1 MKIAG
6 KLLLILI
13 IGVVLAFLSG
23 NAIRNFMSYH
33 FHHFPGKNIFI
44 VSHDGEYYWEKE
56 GISYNLTQCPP
67 IEGCKVS
74 VRGKDNPVIHVT
86 QYVGWGLSMEYVAHA
101 DELNSGGYSKLYWH
115 SYPIWN
121 TPTLVMPFARKIVI
135 PFVYMGHFAAS
146 PRPSVFAKATP

>member
-44 VSHDGEYYWEKE
+44 V
-56 GISYNLTQCPP
+56 
-67 IEGCKVS
+67 
-74 VRGKDNPVIHVT
+74 
-86 QYVGWGLSMEYVAHA
+86 AHA

-121 TPTLVMPFARKIVI
+121 TPTLVMPFSRKIVI